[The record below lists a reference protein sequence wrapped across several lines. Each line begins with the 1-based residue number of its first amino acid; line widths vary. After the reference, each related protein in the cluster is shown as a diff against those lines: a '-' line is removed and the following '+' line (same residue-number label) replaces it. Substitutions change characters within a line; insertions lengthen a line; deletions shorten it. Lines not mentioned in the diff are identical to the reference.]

1 MNLTRSTTL
10 PHRAAVL
17 LGLALIVLVS
27 ACSSS
32 KHQDASST
40 SSSTALPAPAIT
52 TTASV
57 SSSSTV
63 TTKAAPKPPS
73 TPIAITT
80 LADGTSPDGS
90 GCSPGAV
97 TLPDGTWFGVIKTV
111 DAKAGTVGIDLA
123 CWFAGDAAN
132 AAAIADDPG
141 AEVLVP
147 NDYYVRNQVPTV
159 HTTHATSDV
168 AVVPLEESAGGPSG
182 LNGPTQSGLA
192 AATGILKSA
201 SQLVWL
207 KVTDGWVTVVQAQF
221 TP

>member
-1 MNLTRSTTL
+1 MTLTDSTTL
-10 PHRAAVL
+10 PRRAAVL
-17 LGLALIVLVS
+17 LGLALIVLAS

-32 KHQDASST
+32 SHQTASST
-40 SSSTALPAPAIT
+40 SSSTALPAAAVT

-63 TTKAAPKPPS
+63 ATKAAPKPPS

-90 GCSPGAV
+90 GCSPGAT
-97 TLPDGTWFGVIKTV
+97 TLPDGIWFGVLKTV
-111 DAKAGTVGIDLA
+111 DTKAGTVGIDLA

-132 AAAIADDPG
+132 AAAVTDDPG
-141 AEVLVP
+141 AEVPVP

-159 HTTHATSDV
+159 YTTHATPDV
-168 AVVPLEESAGGPSG
+168 AVVPLEASAGGPSG
-182 LNGPTQSGLA
+182 LNGPTQTGVA
-192 AATGILKSA
+192 AATGILNSP